1 MALEFSGAD
10 EALAAQVKSVLA
22 QLDEM
27 RYGKDGG
34 DHRPRAQMLQA
45 VERIMQ
51 SPRWVSA

>member
-1 MALEFSGAD
+1 
-10 EALAAQVKSVLA
+10 LAAQVKGVLA

-34 DHRPRAQMLQA
+34 HHQPRSQMLQA
-45 VERIMQ
+45 VERVMQ